1 MAETK
6 RLFVAVE
13 LPSELR
19 HRLHLLTRELP
30 QDAIKAV
37 EEENIHITL
46 KFIGD
51 VQVEKI
57 KEITERLGKISFSP
71 FRCAVRGVGVFPNQ
85 NYIRIV
91 WVGLQNNEMLLL
103 AEEIEQALSGI
114 GKKEDREFVGH
125 ITIARVR
132 RKIDVKDFLSKH
144 ANESFGDFYVSD
156 FVLMESQLGREGP
169 TYTVIKKFTLEN

>member
-46 KFIGD
+46 KFLGD
-51 VQVEKI
+51 VQEEKI

-71 FRCAVRGVGVFPNQ
+71 FHCTVSGVGVFPNQ
-85 NYIRIV
+85 DYIRVV
-91 WVGLQNNEMLLL
+91 WAGLQNNEISLL
-103 AEEIEQALSGI
+103 AEEVERALSGI
-114 GKKEDREFVGH
+114 GKKEDREFLAH

-132 RKIDVKDFLSKH
+132 KKIDVRNFLSKH
-144 ANESFGDFYVSD
+144 ANESFGDFYISD